1 MRFIVIVALTVSSLC
16 AQTYPD
22 GQTLTKQAESAVRK
36 LNSLQYKQEM
46 TMEMAVGG
54 QPMKMS
60 TEISYAMLQP
70 GKSRMETKA
79 QGLSMIVVSDGET
92 TSMYSS
98 VGNQYIRKSVVLGPT
113 GIMDAMGMADFLPNM
128 ADIHLTSKTTGEET
142 IVIDGQKHDCWVVR
156 TDIGEMQLPAAARGG
171 KISEG
176 RITTWMDK
184 KLGIDLQSDV
194 SMKVS
199 MPGGISTDMHVKT
212 VKTELRIDGPIPDS
226 TFAFTPPD
234 GAKEVDKL
242 SLFGSIAVAPD
253 LAGKP
258 APDFTLQTPDG
269 KPYSLAALK
278 GKPVL
283 LDFWATWCG
292 PCRKATPAVEQV
304 YRQYKDQGLI
314 VLGVDGGEQSAV
326 VTDFLK
332 KTPMAYPAV
341 LSGES
346 TVLKDYQVKAFP
358 SFVLID
364 RDGKIAAY
372 EVGLGGNEMLTEM
385 LEKVGLSKK

>member
-1 MRFIVIVALTVSSLC
+1 
-16 AQTYPD
+16 
-22 GQTLTKQAESAVRK
+22 
-36 LNSLQYKQEM
+36 
-46 TMEMAVGG
+46 
-54 QPMKMS
+54 
-60 TEISYAMLQP
+60 
-70 GKSRMETKA
+70 
-79 QGLSMIVVSDGET
+79 
-92 TSMYSS
+92 
-98 VGNQYIRKSVVLGPT
+98 
-113 GIMDAMGMADFLPNM
+113 
-128 ADIHLTSKTTGEET
+128 
-142 IVIDGQKHDCWVVR
+142 
-156 TDIGEMQLPAAARGG
+156 
-171 KISEG
+171 
-176 RITTWMDK
+176 MDK

-292 PCRKATPAVEQV
+292 PCRATIPELNGFQAKF
-304 YRQYKDQGLI
+304 KDDLTVI
-314 VLGVDGGEQSAV
+314 GVSDE
-326 VTDFLK
+326 
-332 KTPMAYPAV
+332 TPD
-341 LSGES
+341 
-346 TVLKDYQVKAFP
+346 VLKAFMAKTEMKYAVATDP
-358 SFVLID
+358 DATMKHAINVVGIPHVLIIST
-364 RDGKIAAY
+364 DGIVRWQGFPLSEQEPLTAEIVKQVIDADPGVAARHAAA
-372 EVGLGGNEMLTEM
+372 GGQ
-385 LEKVGLSKK
+385 

>member
-1 MRFIVIVALTVSSLC
+1 
-16 AQTYPD
+16 
-22 GQTLTKQAESAVRK
+22 
-36 LNSLQYKQEM
+36 
-46 TMEMAVGG
+46 
-54 QPMKMS
+54 
-60 TEISYAMLQP
+60 
-70 GKSRMETKA
+70 
-79 QGLSMIVVSDGET
+79 
-92 TSMYSS
+92 
-98 VGNQYIRKSVVLGPT
+98 
-113 GIMDAMGMADFLPNM
+113 
-128 ADIHLTSKTTGEET
+128 
-142 IVIDGQKHDCWVVR
+142 
-156 TDIGEMQLPAAARGG
+156 MQLPAAARGG